1 MRLLHEKAF
10 RYFEVSRRKLIL
22 FTSQFEQRQYRDKP
36 PPAAEPPRLIK
47 VEIRLPAVRPVSSW
61 NNRSF
66 FTKYLSARRDRRV
79 DATSHWI
86 MHMARNLLTRFKC
99 FDGGAE
105 LGAAANADEK

>member
-22 FTSQFEQRQYRDKP
+22 FTSQFKQRQYRDKLL
-36 PPAAEPPRLIK
+36 PAAEPPRLIK
-47 VEIRLPAVRPVSSW
+47 VAVRLLAVRAVSSR

-66 FTKYLSARRDRRV
+66 FTICLSARRDRRV
-79 DATSHWI
+79 ESIAHWI
-86 MHMARNLLTRFKC
+86 IHMACSLLTRFKG